1 MRSPRRQNGDRV
13 GRRLVVGCEERGGG
27 AKPIVAPRMYE
38 IILPKLR
45 VARVSEVKPT
55 GTSLEEVVELPRGVG
70 KEELEVCAGD
80 IPVCVRCGDWLTEMH
95 VQVPTAMQRL
105 RLHP

>member
-38 IILPKLR
+38 ISLPKLR

-55 GTSLEEVVELPRGVG
+55 GTSLEEVVELPREVG

-80 IPVCVRCGDWLTEMH
+80 IPVCVQCGDWLTEMH

>member
-1 MRSPRRQNGDRV
+1 MSSFAPFW
-13 GRRLVVGCEERGGG
+13 GCDLLY
-27 AKPIVAPRMYE
+27 KKKLYE
-38 IILPKLR
+38 LILPKLR

-55 GTSLEEVVELPRGVG
+55 STSLEEVVELPREAG

-80 IPVCVRCGDWLTEMH
+80 IPVCVQCGDWLTEMH

-105 RLHP
+105 RLHT

>member
-13 GRRLVVGCEERGGG
+13 GRKLVVGCGARGAGT
-27 AKPIVAPRMYE
+27 KPIVAPGTYE

-55 GTSLEEVVELPRGVG
+55 VTSLEEVVELPRGVG
-70 KEELEVCAGD
+70 KEEFEVCAGD
-80 IPVCVRCGDWLTEMH
+80 IPACVQCGDWLTEMH